1 MRPGGDVFSW
11 AWGTRGPLW
20 VQALLRATW
29 DSKDAK
35 TLTGPSAGWPRPSRP
50 PRAPARG
57 IKSCRT
63 QRREARPRAAQHPA
77 GSPASQKQRLGHVRL
92 DSATQHLQLPFPSTF
107 QKYRSHT
114 ARARVA
120 EKTSGSAARRP
131 AQAAPA
137 PPEIPPSPVASAR
150 DPISLRCP
158 AHLHQPPRR
167 ATTGAERHQGW
178 QGRGDA
184 DHPLPGPQPA
194 SSHLPPPLARQQES
208 GSECQCPWALGWGP
222 GDAGEPHTP
231 QRRPGKHSLG
241 AQVTPGWWQQPH
253 RAQPEG
259 DTEPTQ
265 RGLWVSGLLTSCPLA
280 PAAPAPPW
288 AGTGCT
294 FRDSRGR
301 CPTQS
306 RAAPGACA
314 TGKRLPKKHLSDAYL
329 VPRAVLRPSP
339 A

>member
-29 DSKDAK
+29 DSRQRCKDLDRSFRRLAQA
-35 TLTGPSAGWPRPSRP
+35 LAAPTGRRSGH
-50 PRAPARG
+50 
-57 IKSCRT
+57 KSCRT
-63 QRREARPRAAQHPA
+63 QRREAWPRAAQHPA
-77 GSPASQKQRLGHVRL
+77 GSPASQMQRLGHVRP

-120 EKTSGSAARRP
+120 EKTLGSAARRP

-158 AHLHQPPRR
+158 ARLHQPPRR
-167 ATTGAERHQGW
+167 ATMGAERHQGW

-194 SSHLPPPLARQQES
+194 SSHLLPPLARQQEP

-222 GDAGEPHTP
+222 GDAG
-231 QRRPGKHSLG
+231 G
-241 AQVTPGWWQQPH
+241 APYTPGASW
-253 RAQPEG
+253 RTFFRCSG
-259 DTEPTQ
+259 DP
-265 RGLWVSGLLTSCPLA
+265 RLV
-280 PAAPAPPW
+280 AA
-288 AGTGCT
+288 T
-294 FRDSRGR
+294 
-301 CPTQS
+301 TQS
-306 RAAPGACA
+306 
-314 TGKRLPKKHLSDAYL
+314 TT
-329 VPRAVLRPSP
+329 
-339 A
+339 